1 LGGGCP
7 AHKTPVRPTGC
18 AVGSIRTSLLLRVV
32 QTTSVTGQDVRVVA
46 TPIPTTAA
54 KRDRSPV
61 LERLFEVGV
70 VLPTLL
76 GLGLALQHDIPNL
89 ASDDRTQLVI
99 WVVITAAVELIPV
112 PLWRGTIISMGFPLL
127 MVVAF
132 LYPPSAAGAA
142 AFLAASDPRELR
154 REVGLLRALFNRS
167 SIALSVW
174 AASAVFHSMANLKT
188 SDWYQLIAAAVLA
201 AAVDYLVN
209 FGVVSLIASLHY
221 RTSPVRIIRE
231 LRIGRL
237 SEFVV
242 SYLGL
247 AVFGLFLASVF
258 LEVGWFAVPVFVL
271 PLLLARQMFFRSKA
285 LEEAHKELQD
295 REHVLRALSN
305 RMAEERQDER
315 LQIAAFLHDDL
326 AQLLFRLS
334 IQVDVARKHLDAGKV
349 DEAEEMLTEIKETKN
364 KTSDRIRALI
374 RDLHRSPLGRAGLAE
389 AIQGFLAE
397 MARESEVRFRAD
409 VAEVDVPAPIALL
422 LYHNAREAVMNALK
436 HAQAQNIWVEVEQEG
451 DEVQMVVRDDGVGF
465 DTTAPG
471 PEGHYGMTMMRERAT
486 VASGTFDVKSAPG
499 QGTTITVRFPT
510 SWLQEGT
517 PDQAQA
523 PALPPAGASHGT
535 VPTPPSSA
543 TESVPA

>member
-1 LGGGCP
+1 M
-7 AHKTPVRPTGC
+7 
-18 AVGSIRTSLLLRVV
+18 
-32 QTTSVTGQDVRVVA
+32 TTSTQNAPRS
-46 TPIPTTAA
+46 A
-54 KRDRSPV
+54 K
-61 LERLFEVGV
+61 LLALFELAVS
-70 VLPTLL
+70 LPTLL
-76 GLGLALQHDIPNL
+76 GLVFAVTREGAAAVEGDLAPLLGWI
-89 ASDDRTQLVI
+89 
-99 WVVITAAVELIPV
+99 ITIALVELIPV
-112 PLWRGTIISMGFPLL
+112 PMWRGTTISMGFPLL

-132 LYPPSAAGAA
+132 LYEPPAAAAA
-142 AFLAASDPRELR
+142 AFLAASDPREIR

-167 SIALSVW
+167 QVALAVGAS
-174 AASAVFHSMANLKT
+174 SAVFHALASVSSSPPL
-188 SDWYQLIAAAVLA
+188 DLLA
-201 AAVDYLVN
+201 AAALAAVVDYMVNSTLVC
-209 FGVVSLIASLHY
+209 LAASIHFWM
-221 RTSPVRIIRE
+221 SPLRVIRQ
-231 LRIGRL
+231 LRVGRL

-247 AVFGLFLASVF
+247 AVFGLFLATVF

-349 DEAEEMLTEIKETKN
+349 GEAEEMLTEIKETKN

-409 VAEVDVPAPIALL
+409 VAEVEVPAPIALL
-422 LYHNAREAVMNALK
+422 LYHNAREAVLNALK
-436 HAQAQNIWVEVEQEG
+436 HAQARNIWIGVAQEG
-451 DEVQMVVRDDGVGF
+451 DEVEMVVRDDGVGF
-465 DTTAPG
+465 DATAPG

-517 PDQAQA
+517 PDQAEA